1 VRSIWS
7 ANRRESKAAASWI
20 SSAQAQQQQPSQQ
33 GIEGKKEGLR
43 GSDGATDTVAHAAVL
58 MRKKRAIIAPQPPQV
73 VNGISLRTPPEL
85 AVGAVTIDAASPQHE
100 RLSSLQSGGGRE
112 ETNNPVQVDS
122 RPSSTTVAGQPLAAS
137 VVVSSPAVAFESSSV
152 AEGVVWDVD
161 TAAFT
166 PAGGRRL
173 RRSRQSGP
181 GLLGHHQ
188 QQDHT
193 QRRCRCFDQGGACEG
208 RRAVITWIKC
218 AAIGWCVGIFIMIA
232 MGGLTLVEQHVDK
245 ATHLEQRQNHSSP
258 KQHQEQGQLGQG
270 TDNAGWPISRVL
282 QHFVV
287 WGLMV
292 FFVLIAV
299 HGVYFNWESMVFTEE
314 QRAQRQL
321 NGEGRAAARR
331 EAAQREAASRR
342 RFTADAYMR

>member
-1 VRSIWS
+1 
-7 ANRRESKAAASWI
+7 
-20 SSAQAQQQQPSQQ
+20 
-33 GIEGKKEGLR
+33 
-43 GSDGATDTVAHAAVL
+43 
-58 MRKKRAIIAPQPPQV
+58 
-73 VNGISLRTPPEL
+73 
-85 AVGAVTIDAASPQHE
+85 
-100 RLSSLQSGGGRE
+100 
-112 ETNNPVQVDS
+112 
-122 RPSSTTVAGQPLAAS
+122 
-137 VVVSSPAVAFESSSV
+137 
-152 AEGVVWDVD
+152 
-161 TAAFT
+161 
-166 PAGGRRL
+166 
-173 RRSRQSGP
+173 
-181 GLLGHHQ
+181 
-188 QQDHT
+188 
-193 QRRCRCFDQGGACEG
+193 
-208 RRAVITWIKC
+208 VITWIKC